1 MQGEKEI
8 MVPYI
13 VYEGEMARAER
24 RQKRNFILII
34 ILVAALLLSNFGW
47 LYAWMQYDYSDADEV
62 ITVDGGERGIANY
75 IGNDGEITNGA
86 DYGQEADTDKD

>member
-1 MQGEKEI
+1 MEDKDI

-13 VYEGEMARAER
+13 VYEGEMMRAE
-24 RQKRNFILII
+24 KRHFILIL

-47 LYAWMQYDYSDADEV
+47 LYMWTQYDYSDEV

-75 IGNDGEITNGA
+75 IGNDGDINNGK
-86 DYGQEADTDKD
+86 DYSEAQDPNP